1 MRRIDVAEGAT
12 PVRVGIAMSSFNEPI
27 TGPMLDAAVST
38 CEKSGVSEII
48 VLTVPGALELP
59 LAVQSLVEEGCEAV
73 VALGAVIKGETDHYE
88 YVAEHATRGITDVG
102 IRTGVP
108 VGNAL
113 LTVRD
118 YEHAVERSLPGP
130 GNKGAEA
137 AQAAIEMA
145 RKLAS
150 LRGMDHLEG
159 AGLAGP
165 GIEVDS

>member
-1 MRRIDVAEGAT
+1 MRRIDVKEGER
-12 PVRVGIAMSSFNEPI
+12 PSRVGIAVSSFNESI
-27 TGPMLDAAVST
+27 TEPMLDAAVTT
-38 CEKSGVSEII
+38 CEKSGVPEII
-48 VLTVPGALELP
+48 VLRVPGALELP

-88 YVAEHATRGITDVG
+88 YVAEHATRGITDVTT
-102 IRTGVP
+102 RTGIP

-118 YEHAVERSLPGP
+118 YDQAIERSLPGP

-137 AQAAIEMA
+137 AAAAIEMA

-150 LRGMDHLEG
+150 LREH
-159 AGLAGP
+159 GP
-165 GIEVDS
+165 G

>member
-1 MRRIDVAEGAT
+1 MRRIDVKEGDG
-12 PVRVGIAMSSFNEPI
+12 PSRVGIAVSSFNEPI
-27 TGPMLDAAVST
+27 TEPMLDAAAST

-48 VLTVPGALELP
+48 VLRVPGALELP

-88 YVAEHATRGITDVG
+88 YVAEHATRGITDVAT
-102 IRTGVP
+102 RTGVP

-113 LTVRD
+113 LTVREYD
-118 YEHAVERSLPGP
+118 HAVERSLPGP

-137 AQAAIEMA
+137 AAAAIEMA

-150 LRGMDHLEG
+150 LRGMDQVEG
-159 AGLAGP
+159 AGLAERG
-165 GIEVDS
+165 VDS